1 MPERRCATTGVFAP
15 LVGIIG
21 SMQAAEALKLLCGA
35 GQCLNGRLM
44 LFDALRM
51 HCTELALPPPAQC
64 EVCQG
69 ASA

>member
-1 MPERRCATTGVFAP
+1 MLHAV
-15 LVGIIG
+15 VHVD
-21 SMQAAEALKLLCGA
+21 AAA
-35 GQCLNGRLM
+35 QLM

-69 ASA
+69 TPA